1 MDHILMIKINNV
13 KHVKLS
19 KDNILIKYNI
29 SVKNAQ
35 INKYI
40 IDFYKYVK
48 TVKLNFNNFIILQLI
63 NVRVVQ

>member
-1 MDHILMIKINNV
+1 MIKINNV

-40 IDFYKYVK
+40 TLFYKYVK
-48 TVKLNFNNFIILQLI
+48 TVNLNFNNFIILQLI
-63 NVRVVQ
+63 NVKVVQ

>member
-35 INKYI
+35 INKYTI
-40 IDFYKYVK
+40 HFYKYVK

>member
-1 MDHILMIKINNV
+1 MIKINNV